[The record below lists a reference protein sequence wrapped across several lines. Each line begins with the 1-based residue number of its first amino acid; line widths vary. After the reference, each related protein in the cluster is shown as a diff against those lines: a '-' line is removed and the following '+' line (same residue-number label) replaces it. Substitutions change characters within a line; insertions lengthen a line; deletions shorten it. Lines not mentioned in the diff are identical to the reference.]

1 MSPALLNKID
11 TLLIKRG
18 LFSLLMVV
26 LLGCRWWSLG
36 RRVSVGSDQ
45 EDLKMATQ
53 KTKNGTNSFLLL
65 PTKNNPQPSFAISHG
80 STPPGSPQVNFLTK

>member
-26 LLGCRWWSLG
+26 LLGCRWSLG